1 MEKYILSV
9 TVQNNAGVLARVS
22 SLFGRRGYNIDS
34 LTVSATTDPKVS
46 CMSIIVQGD
55 HMVLEQIMKQ
65 LAKLEEVMHVVH
77 LEEDSSCCSE
87 LVFVKLHTPD
97 VSVRS
102 DIRQLCELYGARV
115 EEREIEDHFGNQTSF
130 ALIGRQ
136 GHPPVFTGDRY
147 KTSLAL
153 FLQVDRAGTLNMIL
167 SEFAYAGI
175 NLSMIQSRPTKQALG
190 DYMFFIEF
198 KEDANTL
205 PVQTAL
211 NCLRL
216 KLREV
221 KVLGSYPVD

>member
-102 DIRQLCELYGARV
+102 DIRQLCVVDTQES
-115 EEREIEDHFGNQTSF
+115 EIIIE
-130 ALIGRQ
+130 
-136 GHPPVFTGDRY
+136 
-147 KTSLAL
+147 
-153 FLQVDRAGTLNMIL
+153 L
-167 SEFAYAGI
+167 SEVP
-175 NLSMIQSRPTKQALG
+175 SRIDAFLDVISNFKILEMSRSGVTA
-190 DYMFFIEF
+190 IE
-198 KEDANTL
+198 K
-205 PVQTAL
+205 
-211 NCLRL
+211 
-216 KLREV
+216 
-221 KVLGSYPVD
+221 

>member
-55 HMVLEQIMKQ
+55 HMVLE

-102 DIRQLCELYGARV
+102 DIRQLCDLYGARV
-115 EEREIEDHFGNQTSF
+115 VDTQESEIIIE
-130 ALIGRQ
+130 
-136 GHPPVFTGDRY
+136 
-147 KTSLAL
+147 
-153 FLQVDRAGTLNMIL
+153 L
-167 SEFAYAGI
+167 SEVP
-175 NLSMIQSRPTKQALG
+175 SRIDAFLDVISNFKILEMSRSGVTA
-190 DYMFFIEF
+190 IE
-198 KEDANTL
+198 K
-205 PVQTAL
+205 
-211 NCLRL
+211 
-216 KLREV
+216 
-221 KVLGSYPVD
+221 

>member
-22 SLFGRRGYNIDS
+22 SLFGRRVYNIDS

-115 EEREIEDHFGNQTSF
+115 VDTQESEIIIE
-130 ALIGRQ
+130 
-136 GHPPVFTGDRY
+136 
-147 KTSLAL
+147 
-153 FLQVDRAGTLNMIL
+153 L
-167 SEFAYAGI
+167 SEVP
-175 NLSMIQSRPTKQALG
+175 SRIDAFLDVISNFKILEMSRSGVTA
-190 DYMFFIEF
+190 IE
-198 KEDANTL
+198 K
-205 PVQTAL
+205 
-211 NCLRL
+211 
-216 KLREV
+216 
-221 KVLGSYPVD
+221 

>member
-97 VSVRS
+97 VSVRN
-102 DIRQLCELYGARV
+102 DIRQLCDLYGASLGAGV
-115 EEREIEDHFGNQTSF
+115 DKFGEYQ
-130 ALIGRQ
+130 I
-136 GHPPVFTGDRY
+136 
-147 KTSLAL
+147 
-153 FLQVDRAGTLNMIL
+153 I
-167 SEFAYAGI
+167 
-175 NLSMIQSRPTKQALG
+175 ALG
-190 DYMFFIEF
+190 VIGVDSRIDAFLDVISNFKILEMSRSGVTAIE
-198 KEDANTL
+198 K
-205 PVQTAL
+205 
-211 NCLRL
+211 
-216 KLREV
+216 
-221 KVLGSYPVD
+221 